1 MTGSPSE
8 ISNLPALSEQ
18 NPESAARFTD
28 LAYRQLRRLA
38 GHYMRGERLDHT
50 LQPTALV
57 HEAYLRL
64 FGPGQA
70 PWQTQSHFVRGA
82 TRVMRQVLVDHAR
95 RRRRAKRG
103 GGQHKISLEES
114 AVAAADQT
122 PEIVLALEDALK
134 ELASLDPRQVEIVE
148 MIYFT
153 GLTQEETARALGI
166 SERTVRREWT
176 LARARLRGEVR
187 KESKTWP
194 SRPSRRR
201 EIHAL
206 VSWK

>member
-1 MTGSPSE
+1 MTDSPGEVS
-8 ISNLPALSEQ
+8 ALLQELNQ
-18 NPESAARFTD
+18 GNRQAAERFTE
-28 LAYRQLRRLA
+28 LVYRQLRRLA
-38 GHYMRGERLDHT
+38 GHYMRGERIDHT

-70 PWQTQSHFVRGA
+70 HWQTQSHFVRGA
-82 TRVMRQVLVDHAR
+82 TRAMRQVLVDHAR

-103 GGQHKISLEES
+103 GGQHKISLEEG
-114 AVAAADQT
+114 AVVVADQT
-122 PEIVLALEDALK
+122 PEIVLALEEALK
-134 ELASLDPRQVEIVE
+134 ELASVDPRQVEIVE

-153 GLTQEETARALGI
+153 GLTQEQTAQALGI

-187 KESKTWP
+187 KTL
-194 SRPSRRR
+194 SR
-201 EIHAL
+201 
-206 VSWK
+206 